1 MMMLV
6 RRNYLECSTEDKKYR
21 KEDKIIEGRNRRA
34 LYTFIESLERIKIS
48 KKKPIFK
55 RDKSTD
61 LRSSSKPK
69 QEKRKSSFRH
79 IKENENKTNS

>member
-48 KKKPIFK
+48 K
-55 RDKSTD
+55 
-61 LRSSSKPK
+61 
-69 QEKRKSSFRH
+69 
-79 IKENENKTNS
+79 